1 MILFGQGTGALIEAW
16 KITKILDIKIVQAE
30 PGSRF
35 PYALKITGEPFSTV
49 VS

>member
-35 PYALKITGEPFSTV
+35 PYALKITGEPFLAV